1 MSLMTSELFIGGD
14 GMIKSKGVSSMS
26 KVLDSIAEYDG
37 LDTGY
42 TDITTNYV
50 YRPPTSIVNL
60 LKADAEFIGKFLRCK
75 WDETITFRFS
85 QETRAFISKLED
97 VSHYG
102 FERDFFVSG
111 SRWKE
116 KSDYLFT
123 LPGGDAPIAIR
134 DYGLLCRRK
143 DWEKI
148 KNFIASISLSPP
160 SYNPEVLDS
169 VFWTDKT
176 ASLKNDVIFFS
187 NSKSWFDKRE
197 LPYSRSYL
205 LYGPPGNGKT
215 SAIRSIANYFS
226 TTPSTFSFTGRYE
239 DPDESFLKWISGDSS
254 EYSAEDHLEISPPGN
269 RLFHS
274 EPTKTV
280 DENPRIRVLLL
291 EDVDRF
297 FSKEEGL
304 KTPVSFSAIL
314 NALDGVSQR
323 KNSILIAT
331 ANNPERIDSQV
342 LCRPGRF
349 DLRVPFEA
357 PSKESMVKYLTKLTS
372 DDSISESMIVHV
384 SEMSKGHSFAF
395 VKGIYMAAA
404 SKSFARG
411 SYEISDADIESS
423 LNESLSN
430 MGRDIKSNRGGAGF

>member
-1 MSLMTSELFIGGD
+1 MISELFIGGD
-14 GMIKSKGVSSMS
+14 GMIKITGGDNMS
-26 KVLDSIAEYDG
+26 KVLDRITEYDG
-37 LDTGY
+37 FDVGSS
-42 TDITTNYV
+42 DITTNYI

-60 LKADAEFIGKFLRCK
+60 LKADAEFIAKFLRCK
-75 WDETITFRFS
+75 WDEAITFRFS

-116 KSDYLFT
+116 KSEYLFT
-123 LPGGDAPIAIR
+123 LPNSDVPIAVR
-134 DYGLLCRRK
+134 DYGLLCRKR

-148 KNFIASISLSPP
+148 KGFITSISLSPP

-187 NSKSWFDKRE
+187 NSKSWFDKRD

-215 SAIRSIANYFS
+215 SAIRSISNYFS

-239 DPDESFLKWISGDSS
+239 DPDESFLKWISGDST
-254 EYSAEDHLEISPPGN
+254 EYSMDDHMDVPRPSNG
-269 RLFHS
+269 RLFDAEAS
-274 EPTKTV
+274 KAA
-280 DENPRIRVLLL
+280 DENPKIRVLLL

-323 KNSILIAT
+323 RNSILIAT

-357 PSKESMVKYLTKLTS
+357 PSKESMVKYLTKITS
-372 DDSISESMIVHV
+372 DDSISESMIATVA
-384 SEMSKGHSFAF
+384 EMSKGHSFAF

-411 SYEISDADIESS
+411 SYEISDSDIESS